1 MKTLKITFLI
11 ILTIL
16 LTGCAPKVVTETK
29 LIKINI
35 PKELLTYQTIKR
47 PIIKTD
53 KDIIKAY
60 TDLFYAYKE
69 LRNNIN
75 QIKVLNEDFIKQD

>member
-16 LTGCAPKVVTETK
+16 FTACAPKVVTETK

-35 PKELLTYQTIKR
+35 PKELLTYKTIKR

-60 TDLFYAYKE
+60 TDLFYAYKD

>member
-1 MKTLKITFLI
+1 MIHKTFFIMLFAIFITACSPKI
-11 ILTIL
+11 
-16 LTGCAPKVVTETK
+16 VTETK

-35 PKELLTYQTIKR
+35 PTELLTYNIIKR
-47 PIIKTD
+47 PTIKTD

-60 TDLFYAYKE
+60 TELFYAYKE

-75 QIKVLNEDFIKQD
+75 QIRVINENFIKQN